1 MSENPYVPPSADLG
15 APETTA
21 TGGRGDFEIGECLSD
36 AWSNTWSNFPLWLGV
51 GVVFVLAS
59 LLSMATVIGLVLLL
73 PVLCWGAT
81 RFVLAMH
88 DGDVEFGDVFAG
100 FSQYG
105 TALRGFLVVGLV
117 TFLIGLLGQSV
128 ELVGELQSN
137 AEIARIGWLIN
148 LAVAIVILPRLYFAY
163 FYVVDRGMAPME
175 SIRRSWDVTG
185 PIKWKVVGLLL
196 LSIVV
201 VLVGLIALV
210 VGVIPASVIT
220 YLMWASAF
228 RQLAGSGATS

>member
-1 MSENPYVPPSADLG
+1 MSENPYVPPSVDPWAS
-15 APETTA
+15 ETTG

-36 AWSNTWSNFPLWLGV
+36 AWSNTWANFPLWLGV
-51 GVVFVLAS
+51 GVVFTLAS

-88 DGDVEFGDVFAG
+88 DGDAEFGDVFAG

-105 TALRGFLVVGLV
+105 TALVGFLVVGLV
-117 TFLIGLLGQSV
+117 TFLISLLGQSV
-128 ELVGELQSN
+128 E
-137 AEIARIGWLIN
+137 IAGGATGSAGVSLIGLLIN
-148 LAVAIVILPRLYFAY
+148 LAVAIVIVPRLYFAY

-185 PIKWKVVGLLL
+185 PIKWKIVGLLL
-196 LSIVV
+196 LSVVV

-228 RQLAGSGATS
+228 RQLAGSGATN